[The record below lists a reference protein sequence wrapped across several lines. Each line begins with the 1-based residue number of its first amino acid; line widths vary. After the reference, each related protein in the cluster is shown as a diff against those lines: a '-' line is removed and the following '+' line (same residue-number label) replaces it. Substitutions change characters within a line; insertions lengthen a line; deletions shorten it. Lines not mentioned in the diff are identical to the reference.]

1 MVVSIKDVAQF
12 AGVSVGTVSNVLNRP
27 DYVSDDN
34 RVRVLEAVRR
44 LGYVRNNSARQLRAG
59 RTRTVG
65 LVVLNV
71 ANPYFTDVMRGV
83 EDALSR
89 AGMSVILCNSNGQH
103 DREES
108 NLRMLAEQQVQGLL
122 ISPIDAENP
131 ALEGLIG
138 DDLPAVFLGSRS
150 GPVQRCSVSVDDVT
164 GGNLAARHLLS
175 QGYERLT
182 YVHGSL
188 EIGQVRARREGIITA
203 LEAAGLPAGSL
214 SGIECPDLTLEAGR
228 DAGER
233 LLGAPE
239 RPQAVICA
247 NDLLAL
253 GMLQAMF
260 AAGVAVPEELALVG
274 YDDIEFAAG
283 SAVPLSSVRQP
294 RYELGRRGAE
304 LLLAEIYGTDTHEHQ
319 EVVMAPE
326 LVVRASTRRTS
337 R

>member
-1 MVVSIKDVAQF
+1 MKEVARS

-27 DYVSDDN
+27 DYVSEDN
-34 RVRVLEAVRR
+34 RVRVLEAINR
-44 LGYVRNNSARQLRAG
+44 LGYVRNNAARQLRVG

-83 EDALSR
+83 EDTLSR

-103 DREES
+103 DREEA

-122 ISPIDAENP
+122 ISPIDADNP
-131 ALEGLIG
+131 ALRELIS
-138 DDLPAVFLGSRS
+138 DDLPAVFLGSS
-150 GPVQRCSVSVDDVT
+150 AGPIDRCSVSVDDVT
-164 GGNLAARHLLS
+164 GGNLAARHLLN
-175 QGYERLT
+175 QGHERLM
-182 YVHGSL
+182 YVHGPL
-188 EIGQVRARREGIITA
+188 EIGQVRARREGIVAA
-203 LEAAGLPAGSL
+203 LEAAGVPAGNLASMA
-214 SGIECPDLTLEAGR
+214 CPDLTLAAGR

-260 AAGVAVPEELALVG
+260 AAGVAVPDELALVG

-304 LLLAEIYGTDTHEHQ
+304 LLLAEIDGSGDHDHQ
-319 EVVMAPE
+319 EVVMTPE
-326 LVVRASTRRTS
+326 LVVRGSSNRRG